1 MRASR
6 GKKAAAAGNPQK
18 RQAPPMLAPPPPF
31 LKPAPTLNPLTAGF
45 GRRYIPTAE
54 EDEEFR
60 LTVEDM
66 GRKRTFNIFQDI
78 PEVSPARTETP
89 LEDHR
94 YVWHA
99 PSYMDNSLP
108 SWTDFP
114 YPSFDFPTHG
124 MATYPNE
131 PSTSSRFPASPTPAT
146 KPASYRS
153 LGKENGQ
160 PELPAQQQARRGPPA
175 PSHIYPP
182 HMFHDPSS
190 INPLY
195 NHAYARSFGGFAHHT
210 YTVTNVPSGYGA
222 SFQGDFK
229 PVNPMARPQ
238 QPQGQGMGSQSN
250 GFGDGMHYNM

>member
-1 MRASR
+1 
-6 GKKAAAAGNPQK
+6 
-18 RQAPPMLAPPPPF
+18 MLAAPPPF
-31 LKPAPTLNPLTAGF
+31 LKPAPNLNPLTAGF
-45 GRRYIPTAE
+45 GRRYTPTAE

-66 GRKRTFNIFQDI
+66 GKKRTFNIFQDI
-78 PEVSPARTETP
+78 PEVSPARTETS

-94 YVWHA
+94 YVGNLLA
-99 PSYMDNSLP
+99 YINSSFEIL
-108 SWTDFP
+108 TDVP
-114 YPSFDFPTHG
+114 KSSFDFPTHG
-124 MATYPNE
+124 MQTYPTEHSN
-131 PSTSSRFPASPTPAT
+131 PPGFPASPTPAA
-146 KPASYRS
+146 KPASYRPF
-153 LGKENGQ
+153 GKENGQ
-160 PELPAQQQARRGPPA
+160 PEQPAQQQARRDPPA

-229 PVNPMARPQ
+229 PVNPILRQ
-238 QPQGQGMGSQSN
+238 QPQGQGSQNDGFSN
-250 GFGDGMHYNM
+250 GMHYNM